1 MRASP
6 SFCLNRRP
14 TRLGVGTPEA
24 AALGR
29 PWSRR
34 VRAAVA
40 VACLAASA
48 ACSSS
53 STTVTSPSS
62 VRCPVNLS
70 LTPAS
75 VDAAGGSGQVTISV
89 NRECTWE
96 ARSESDWITLGAPTS
111 GQGEATLRYT
121 AAANALVTTRR
132 GAVVVNDQRAEIAQ
146 SAAACRFDLS
156 APGGST
162 AAEGGSL
169 TVSVNAQ
176 TTCVWTAVSQVD
188 WVRVDAGRDGSGQG
202 VVALSVDRNAGAARQ
217 GMVQIAGQAYS
228 VSQAA
233 AGSPQP
239 QPGPGCTLSVTP
251 SSEQFQNNGGEGTL
265 RITASAPSCAWTAVS
280 SVPWIS
286 VSAGSGSGSSTAR
299 YVVAPNPGTAR
310 TGAVV
315 VGTTA
320 VTVTQAAAP
329 VAPGCE
335 FTVSPQSESVGAG
348 GGDGTIRV
356 TASASSC
363 AWTAVSNVAWITV
376 SSGGGNGN
384 GSVRFVVAANSGGAR
399 SGTLTVARATVTVTQ
414 AATAACEFDVSPR
427 SASFE
432 ARGGEESI
440 RVEPSGSN
448 CAWTA
453 VSQAPWIT
461 LSTGGGSGSG
471 RVRYAVASNPGPAR
485 TGTMTIANA
494 TVTVTQAAAP
504 ACAFNVSPGSESF
517 PTVGGEGTVRIETE
531 SSCAWTAEST
541 ASWITVLNR
550 GGSGNGSV
558 RYVVTPNAGGA
569 RTAPLIVAGATVAVS
584 QAALP
589 VPGPISLRGD
599 VSGLS
604 GECPNLTFTVD
615 GRLVRTSGA
624 TSFDRCDRLR
634 NGREVRVDGLLQVD
648 GSVLA
653 LRVREGDDD

>member
-1 MRASP
+1 MHASQ
-6 SFCLNRRP
+6 SFCLSRRP
-14 TRLGVGTPEA
+14 MRLGVGTPEA
-24 AALGR
+24 AFLGR
-29 PWSRR
+29 PWTRR
-34 VRAAVA
+34 LRGAVA
-40 VACLAASA
+40 VTYLTACA

-62 VRCPVNLS
+62 VRCPVNLA

-75 VDAAGGSGQVTISV
+75 VDAGGGSGQITISV

-121 AAANALVTTRR
+121 AAANALVATRR

-156 APGGST
+156 APGGS
-162 AAEGGSL
+162 AGAEGGSL
-169 TVSVNAQ
+169 TVSVTAQ
-176 TTCVWTAVSQVD
+176 ASCVWTAVSQVD
-188 WVRVDAGRDGSGQG
+188 WVRIEAGRDGNGQG
-202 VVALSVDRNAGAARQ
+202 VVAMSVDRNGGAARQ
-217 GMVQIAGQAYS
+217 GIVQIAGQAYS

-233 AGSPQP
+233 AAAAQP
-239 QPGPGCTLSVTP
+239 QPGCTFNVAPP
-251 SSEQFQNNGGEGTL
+251 SEPFENNGGEGTI
-265 RITASAPSCAWTAVS
+265 RITASAPNCAWTAAS
-280 SVPWIS
+280 SVPWIT
-286 VSAGSGSGSSTAR
+286 VVAGGGSGSGTAR
-299 YVVAPNPGTAR
+299 YVVAPNPGAAR

-363 AWTAVSNVAWITV
+363 AWTAVSNVAWITL
-376 SSGGGNGN
+376 SPGGGNGN
-384 GSVRFVVAANSGGAR
+384 GNVRFVVAANSGGAR
-399 SGTLTVARATVTVTQ
+399 SGTLTVARATITVTQ
-414 AATAACEFDVSPR
+414 AAAAACEFDVSPR
-427 SASFE
+427 TASFE

-440 RVEPSGSN
+440 RVDPSGSN

-453 VSQAPWIT
+453 VSHAPWIT

-494 TVTVTQAAAP
+494 TVTVTQAAAA

-541 ASWITVLNR
+541 ASWITVVNR

-558 RYVVTPNAGGA
+558 RYLVTPNAGGA
-569 RTAPLIVAGATVAVS
+569 RTATLIVAGATVAVS

-624 TSFDRCDRLR
+624 TSFDRCDRVR
-634 NGREVRVDGLLQVD
+634 NGREVMVDGLLQVD

-653 LRVREGDDD
+653 LRVRDD